1 MNASLQ
7 GHAQVHAPVLLIENL
22 PGHVTRITL
31 NRPQARNAI
40 NGELATAL
48 EAALQAT
55 EADDEVRAVVLT
67 GSGHEAFCA
76 GADLKEVAAGRGRQ
90 LRTERG
96 GFAGFVYAP
105 RTKPWIAALNG
116 PALAGGTEIALAC
129 DMIVAAEQATFGL
142 PEVQRGLIAGAG
154 GLYRLPRA
162 LPRQL
167 ALELVATGDPLDAA
181 RAQQFGLVNRLVPA
195 GQLQDTALTLAR
207 RIARNAP
214 LAVRESLA
222 IARQAHDKDDT
233 TLQGLSA
240 IGLARVAASEDLRE
254 GLQAFI
260 EKRPPQWRGR

>member
-1 MNASLQ
+1 MNAQLHTPSE
-7 GHAQVHAPVLLIENL
+7 PVLLIERL
-22 PGHVTRITL
+22 PGHVTRLTL
-31 NRPQARNAI
+31 NRPLARNAI
-40 NGELATAL
+40 NGDIATAL

-55 EADDEVRAVVLT
+55 EQDDDVRTVVLT
-67 GSGHEAFCA
+67 GSGREAFCS

-96 GFAGFVYAP
+96 GFAGFVYAT
-105 RTKPWIAALNG
+105 RTKPWIAAING

-129 DMIVAAEQATFGL
+129 DLIVAADTATFGL

-162 LPRQL
+162 LPRHL
-167 ALELVATGDPLDAA
+167 ALELVATGDPLQAS
-181 RAQQFGLVNRLVPA
+181 RAHQFGLINHLVPA
-195 GQLQDTALTLAR
+195 LELQDTALSLAQ

-222 IARQAHDKDDT
+222 IARQAHDLDET
-233 TLQGLSA
+233 PLRHLSA
-240 IGLARVAASEDLRE
+240 EGLARVAASEDLRE

-260 EKRPPQWRGR
+260 EKRAPQWRGC

>member
-1 MNASLQ
+1 MSAQLQ
-7 GHAQVHAPVLLIENL
+7 TPADPVLLIERL

-31 NRPQARNAI
+31 NRPLARNAI
-40 NGELATAL
+40 NGDITRALDAALLAT
-48 EAALQAT
+48 EQ
-55 EADDEVRAVVLT
+55 DDDVRAVVLT
-67 GSGHEAFCA
+67 GSGREAFCA

-105 RTKPWIAALNG
+105 RTKPWIAAING

-129 DMIVAAEQATFGL
+129 DLLVAADTATFGL

-162 LPRQL
+162 LPRHV
-167 ALELVATGDPLDAA
+167 ALELVATGDPLQAS
-181 RAQQFGLVNRLVPA
+181 RAHQFGLINHLVATPE
-195 GQLQDTALTLAR
+195 LQDTALSLAQ

-222 IARQAHDKDDT
+222 IARQAHDLDEAP
-233 TLQGLSA
+233 LRQLSA
-240 IGLARVAASEDLRE
+240 ESLARVAASEDLRE

-260 EKRPPQWRGR
+260 EKRAPQWRGC